1 MRVTVTSLE
10 YVAQQF
16 VNGHSLDRN
25 DVERLYLNGRHL
37 LNDEQYARL
46 ERLYRTHTGHP
57 LRLRRRAGGP
67 TQDRGVNQQ

>member
-16 VNGHSLDRN
+16 VNGRSLDRN

-46 ERLYRTHTGHP
+46 EQLYRAHTPG
-57 LRLRRRAGGP
+57 GGP
-67 TQDRGVNQQ
+67 TQDRVVNQQ